1 MKGPIDIYYD
11 EDGDFLELTVT
22 NPPAES
28 YCEDVSNDVFVRKD
42 EKTGE
47 IMGIGILNFK
57 THSGDLKDILVKVP
71 VKINFEMLK
80 KQADSAR

>member
-11 EDGDFLELTVT
+11 EEGDFLEITIT

-28 YCEDVSNDVFVRKD
+28 YCEDIHEDVFVRKD

-47 IMGIGILNFK
+47 AIGIGILNFK
-57 THSGDLKDILVKVP
+57 EHTKDLKNILVDVP
-71 VKINFEMLK
+71 IKINFE
-80 KQADSAR
+80 AINV